1 MFFGVLSQKSSLVIL
16 YLLKP
21 VTAASQLIPQVPIS
35 SLLYTILFLYKQDIH
50 LAFNKLNYL
59 EWEIIQEVILI
70 SEIQIKEYNEVL
82 LYLSH
87 YL

>member
-1 MFFGVLSQKSSLVIL
+1 MFFGALSQKGSLVIL

-50 LAFNKLNYL
+50 LAFNKLNYF

>member
-1 MFFGVLSQKSSLVIL
+1 MFFSALSQKSSLVIL

>member
-1 MFFGVLSQKSSLVIL
+1 MFFGALSQKSSLVIL

>member
-1 MFFGVLSQKSSLVIL
+1 MFFGALSQKSSLVIL

-70 SEIQIKEYNEVL
+70 SEI
-82 LYLSH
+82 
-87 YL
+87 